1 VKRTPSPAYAA
12 LALIAW
18 LLGSAFA
25 PPQLLRDDGSSVP
38 LSPAYLRALQSYKSP
53 LVTARGAVLLDTASG
68 AVLYAKNPDE
78 RMAPASLTKM
88 MTALVAVEQA
98 PLAQQITA
106 SANVYTEPVV
116 IGLDP
121 GETMRLED
129 LLYGLLLTSGNDAAI
144 AIAEGVGGT
153 LPRFVSLMNAKA
165 ESLGLTNTRFLNPH
179 GLDAPGHYSTALDL
193 ARLTAAM
200 MREPVLARV
209 VGARE
214 YTVVG
219 PPLYMFRTSNPLLGR
234 YDGVDGGKTGFT
246 DRAGRCLTVSAT
258 RAGHQVVAVML
269 DSDNIALD
277 GQRLLD
283 YAYGNYEWLP
293 VTPAAALSAEYRVG
307 AERREARLAE
317 SSLVPLSHE
326 EPRDIRG
333 RVVLDGDPSAP
344 AGRVGHLILE
354 SPLRP
359 LGQFSLSSQEPAR

>member
-1 VKRTPSPAYAA
+1 M
-12 LALIAW
+12 LAW

-25 PPQLLRDDGSSVP
+25 PPQLLRDDGSTVP
-38 LSPAYLRALQSYKSP
+38 LSPAYLRALQAYKSP
-53 LVTARGAVLLDTASG
+53 VVSARAAVLLDTASG

-106 SANVYTEPVV
+106 TANVYTEPVV

-121 GETMRLED
+121 GESMRLED

-144 AIAEGVGGT
+144 AIAEGVGGS
-153 LPRFVSLMNAKA
+153 LPRFIGLMNAKA
-165 ESLGLTNTRFLNPH
+165 ERLGLNNTRFLNPH

-200 MREPVLARV
+200 MREPTLARI
-209 VGARE
+209 VGARDH
-214 YTVVG
+214 TIAG
-219 PPLYMFRTSNPLLGR
+219 PPLYMFRSSNPLLGR

-246 DRAGRCLTVSAT
+246 DLAGRCLAVSAT

-283 YAYGNYEWLP
+283 HAFGNYEWLP
-293 VTPAAALSAEYRVG
+293 VSADAVLSAEFRVG
-307 AERREARLAE
+307 TQRREARVVGN
-317 SSLVPLSHE
+317 SFVPLSHE

-333 RVVLDGDPSAP
+333 RVILDGDLSEP
-344 AGRVGHLILE
+344 AIRVGQLILE
-354 SPLRP
+354 SPLGR
-359 LGQFSLSSQEPAR
+359 LGRFSLSSQEPTR